1 MEPMDTKPCAI
12 CQAPI
17 EPSRTYCGT
26 PCRIEGL
33 RRRNQATKQESIGD
47 AIESGTLKHEP
58 TRNGDMYSGTTN
70 IGGEECF
77 VIVCHRDKPNN
88 PDWRRPA
95 GPREAM
101 ESWHRKPMNH
111 GR

>member
-1 MEPMDTKPCAI
+1 MDTKPCAI

-17 EPSRTYCGT
+17 EQSRTYCGA

-33 RRRNQATKQESIGD
+33 RRRNQATTKLADEGLSI
-47 AIESGTLKHEP
+47 EP
-58 TRNGDMYSGTTN
+58 HYIPPQQD
-70 IGGEECF
+70 
-77 VIVCHRDKPNN
+77 
-88 PDWRRPA
+88 DWRRPA

-111 GR
+111 GRA

>member
-1 MEPMDTKPCAI
+1 MESKPCAT

-17 EPSRTYCGT
+17 EQSRTYCGT
-26 PCRIEGL
+26 ACRIEGL
-33 RRRNQATKQESIGD
+33 RRRNQAT
-47 AIESGTLKHEP
+47 TKHDP
-58 TRNGDMYSGTTN
+58 R
-70 IGGEECF
+70 F
-77 VIVCHRDKPNN
+77 VEVVTDDGMTVTAKDVGYE